1 MPSLTFESDSPQE
14 MRRWIGIRTDGQLRD
29 LMAQAASVRNVG
41 HSVVTFSP
49 KVPTHSLGKI

>member
-1 MPSLTFESDSPQE
+1 
-14 MRRWIGIRTDGQLRD
+14 MRRWIGIRTDGQLRE

-49 KVPTHSLGKI
+49 KVPTHTLGKIDCAIPIHLPFDG